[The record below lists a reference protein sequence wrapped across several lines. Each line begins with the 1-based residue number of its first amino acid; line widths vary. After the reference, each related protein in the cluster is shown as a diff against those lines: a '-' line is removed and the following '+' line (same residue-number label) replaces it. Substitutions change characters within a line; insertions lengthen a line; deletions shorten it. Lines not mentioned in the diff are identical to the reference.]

1 MYTTNG
7 GDKPKTKGGIH
18 MIIELGLTG
27 NDRKELVKAVS
38 EIIGATAEYQYM
50 PTCAYIIGGHYTIT
64 KEGNLEISD
73 TADSKEV
80 EKLIDELVRR
90 GYDIPTVDK
99 NLQNDDEAALTVEIP
114 KDRIDDATVDRLRK
128 IVENKGKL
136 FKVAF
141 KTDSLEIEVTDDK
154 VCFPWFTVEQYDDA
168 TAYSN
173 FICLLC
179 EFAKNQ
185 KRINNKPETTDN
197 PKYTMR
203 CYLIRLGM
211 IGADYKA
218 ARKVILRN
226 LEGSAA
232 FRKVVNDDAV
242 SE

>member
-1 MYTTNG
+1 
-7 GDKPKTKGGIH
+7 

-38 EIIGATAEYQYM
+38 EIIGAPAEYQYM

-64 KEGNLEISD
+64 KEGNLDIRD

-128 IVENKGKL
+128 IVENKGEL
-136 FKVAF
+136 FKAAF
-141 KTDSLEIEVTDDK
+141 KTDSLEIEVTDEK

-173 FICLLC
+173 FICMLC

-211 IGADYKA
+211 VGTEYKA
-218 ARKVILRN
+218 VRKVILRN